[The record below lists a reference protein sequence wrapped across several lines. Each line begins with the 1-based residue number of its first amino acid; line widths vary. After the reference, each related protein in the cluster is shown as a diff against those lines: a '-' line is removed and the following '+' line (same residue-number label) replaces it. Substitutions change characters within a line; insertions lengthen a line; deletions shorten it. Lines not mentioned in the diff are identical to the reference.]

1 MPRKHKCPE
10 CPPKG
15 APPWMATYADM
26 VTLLLTFFVL
36 LLSMATIEQTKFA
49 VAMTSLR
56 GALGVM
62 NSRQG
67 VSIPIS
73 NMPMFQIGRGRID
86 QVLEQQV
93 QQIMDQVRD
102 ENLIELLQAQQNRD
116 FLHFNIAEPLLFE
129 SGQAI
134 IKEEASEIL
143 AAIAE
148 ILNTVPFEIRVE
160 GHTDNIPISTVRFP
174 SNWELSYARALALT
188 NRFIEHG
195 VNPSRFQVI
204 GYGEYRPMADNATPQ
219 GRGLNRRV
227 EIIVNLRDEIR
238 RTLLPGE

>member
-1 MPRKHKCPE
+1 
-10 CPPKG
+10 
-15 APPWMATYADM
+15 MATYADM

-36 LLSMATIEQTKFA
+36 LLSFASMEQQKFA

-86 QVLEQQV
+86 QVVEMQVQKILEQAK
-93 QQIMDQVRD
+93 I
-102 ENLIELLQAQQNRD
+102 EELLDMLTAHQTKD
-116 FLHFNIAEPLLFE
+116 FLHFNIAEPMLFNSGEAVIKSAADTLL
-129 SGQAI
+129 
-134 IKEEASEIL
+134 K
-143 AAIAE
+143 AIAE
-148 ILNTVPFEIRVE
+148 ILNTVPFEIRIE
-160 GHTDNIPISTVRFP
+160 GHTDNIPISTFRFP
-174 SNWELSYARALALT
+174 SNWELSYARALALSL
-188 NRFIEHG
+188 RFVEHG

-204 GYGEYRPMADNATPQ
+204 GYGEFRPIADNATPQ

-227 EIIVNLRDEIR
+227 EVYVNLRDEVR